1 MARRD
6 PAARR
11 GCRAAITSRPGA
23 RLTQVNLGT
32 AAGREDGRPLPLP
45 KPMKNL
51 FTGPT
56 RCLMV
61 RPVFLE
67 NTFYNL
73 SSVFRLLGARS
84 AAPPLGMLVV
94 AALLPPHWQLRL
106 VDADVETLTEADLAW
121 ADIVMVAG
129 ISPQLDP
136 MLGVV
141 RRAHALGKL
150 VVVGGAGPSLQPEL
164 FGEADFVVVGEAES
178 ALPRLLEDLGKGVRS
193 GVYRATEAADLSRAV
208 TPRYDLARL
217 DRYLFVG
224 LGFTRGCPFS
234 CEFCAQVEIFGRKT
248 RAKAATQIVKELQ
261 VLYDLGYRG
270 MIDIGYDNLIGDI
283 ARAEE
288 VLTAM
293 AEWGRLHGHP
303 FHFSTEATMNLA
315 RQPRLLRLMRDN
327 DFRYVF
333 VGIES
338 GETNVLDRAKKGQ
351 NTAMPVE
358 QAVRIFN
365 SFGLIVN
372 TGLILG
378 FDGESGR
385 SGARM
390 LEMVQRTGAFPSL
403 VLPLHALPGTQ
414 LARRLAREGRLFGGS
429 IVVGNANR
437 TDTAT
442 TGLNF
447 VTDRPRT
454 EILEDLAS
462 VLEQLYE
469 PSNHYARSALVAR
482 QLRPNHKYRPG
493 PAKVLQLAR
502 TFVRIAGS
510 IGLAPATRRHF
521 WTALVRTLLT
531 NPQALEMVVG
541 QAVFQVNYATQAR
554 SYVRALREQIAD
566 VRRVGEPA
574 FNAHRLEPRAA
585 DAGAAS

>member
-1 MARRD
+1 
-6 PAARR
+6 
-11 GCRAAITSRPGA
+11 
-23 RLTQVNLGT
+23 
-32 AAGREDGRPLPLP
+32 
-45 KPMKNL
+45 MKNL
-51 FTGPT
+51 LIGPT

-84 AAPPLGMLVV
+84 AAPPLGLLVV
-94 AALLPPHWQLRL
+94 AAMLPRNWQLRL

-121 ADIVMVAG
+121 ADIVMVGG
-129 ISPQLDP
+129 ISPQLEP
-136 MLGVV
+136 MLDVV

-150 VVVGGAGPSLQPEL
+150 VVVGGSGPSLQPEL
-164 FGEADFVVVGEAES
+164 FGDADFLVVGEAES
-178 ALPRLLEDLGKGVRS
+178 AVPRLLEDLGKGVRS
-193 GVYRATEAADLSRAV
+193 GVYRAAEAADLSRAV

-248 RAKAATQIVKELQ
+248 RAKTSTQVVKELQ

-283 ARAEE
+283 ARAEQ

-293 AEWGRLHGHP
+293 AEWGRSHGHP
-303 FHFSTEATMNLA
+303 FHFSTEATM
-315 RQPRLLRLMRDN
+315 
-327 DFRYVF
+327 
-333 VGIES
+333 
-338 GETNVLDRAKKGQ
+338 
-351 NTAMPVE
+351 
-358 QAVRIFN
+358 
-365 SFGLIVN
+365 
-372 TGLILG
+372 
-378 FDGESGR
+378 
-385 SGARM
+385 
-390 LEMVQRTGAFPSL
+390 RTGAFPSL

-414 LARRLAREGRLFGGS
+414 LARRLAREGRLFEGS

-454 EILEDLAS
+454 DILEDLAS

-469 PSNHYARSALVAR
+469 PGNHYARSALVAR

-541 QAVFQVNYATQAR
+541 QAAFQVNYATQAR

-574 FNAHRLEPRAA
+574 FNARRLEPRAA
-585 DAGAAS
+585 DAGAAN

>member
-1 MARRD
+1 MPHSPPPRSQ
-6 PAARR
+6 
-11 GCRAAITSRPGA
+11 G
-23 RLTQVNLGT
+23 L
-32 AAGREDGRPLPLP
+32 
-45 KPMKNL
+45 MKNL
-51 FTGPT
+51 LTGPT
-56 RCLMV
+56 RCLLV

-94 AALLPPHWQLRL
+94 AAMLPRHWELRL
-106 VDADVETLTEADLAW
+106 IDADVEALTEADLAW
-121 ADIVMVAG
+121 ADIVMVGG
-129 ISPQLDP
+129 ISPQLEP
-136 MLGVV
+136 MLDVV
-141 RRAHALGKL
+141 HRAQALGKL
-150 VVVGGAGPSLQPEL
+150 VVVGGSGPSLQPEL
-164 FGEADFVVVGEAES
+164 FGDADFVVVGEAEGVV
-178 ALPRLLEDLGKGVRS
+178 PRLLEDLGKGVRS
-193 GVYRATEAADLSRAV
+193 GVYRAAEAADLSMAV
-208 TPRYDLARL
+208 VPRYDLARL

-234 CEFCAQVEIFGRKT
+234 CEFCAQVEIFGKKT
-248 RAKAATQIVKELQ
+248 RAKTAAQIVKELQ
-261 VLYDLGYRG
+261 ALYDLGYRG

-288 VLTAM
+288 VLAAM
-293 AEWGRLHGHP
+293 AEWGRSHGYP

-315 RQPRLLRLMRDN
+315 RQPKLLSLMGDN

-338 GETNVLDRAKKGQ
+338 GEDEVLDRAKKGQ
-351 NTAMPVE
+351 NTAMPAE
-358 QAVRIFN
+358 EAVRIFN
-365 SFGLIVN
+365 SYGLIVN

-378 FDGESGR
+378 FDGESSR

-390 LEMVQRTGAFPSL
+390 LEMIQKTGAFPSL
-403 VLPLHALPGTQ
+403 VLPLHALPRTQ

-429 IVVGNANR
+429 IVVGNSDR

-469 PSNHYARSALVAR
+469 PRNHYARAALVAR
-482 QLRPNHKYRPG
+482 QLKPNHKYRPS
-493 PAKVLQLAR
+493 PAKTLQLAR
-502 TFVRIAGS
+502 TFVRIART
-510 IGLAPATRRHF
+510 IGLDPATRRYF
-521 WTALVRTLLT
+521 WTALVRTLIT

-541 QAVFQVNYATQAR
+541 QAVFQVNYAVQAK
-554 SYVRALREQIAD
+554 SYVRALREQVAD
-566 VRRVGEPA
+566 VRRVGEKA
-574 FNAHRLEPRAA
+574 FNATRL
-585 DAGAAS
+585 AASAPVAPHAAS